1 MQRSNLEVLSIPS
14 RPTAPLF
21 PGLEEEE
28 RQILSQIINLTPPNT
43 NAFNVLLSP
52 YEITLRRHQI
62 DPKIDDKY
70 YTFLLKLS
78 LAPGSD
84 WKQKW
89 ATVQS
94 AQPSSSALVSQ
105 QAVIP
110 AHQAHLPTHH
120 NPRGTTQQVYINS
133 QEKGTRETLIKNP
146 KPINNHKTSDW
157 SSRPQKSVHFLP
169 SKAEEKARR
178 PMEPQPARDLSLP
191 VELQSEIIPSKMTL
205 LVDPI
210 DVKARKFRR
219 QQLIARVVNKW
230 TNSIIYWNTLN
241 SEAQC
246 ARRILDISA
255 VYQTWTRKFR
265 HQERKLES
273 ADTTYNTRLLFSHLD
288 HWRKLTVSKTIQKK
302 SLALRYAYRKTKGTR
317 DRNQCRQVLIIW
329 ANYMKSSNFYDFSTR
344 QLGHRSL
351 HHWYQKLQYLSRLS
365 LASNNLLSTFNSTQ
379 RHRVL
384 SQWYHD
390 TVLRSKLKDF
400 LDARN
405 LQLKQQMYLHWK
417 IMV

>member
-1 MQRSNLEVLSIPS
+1 MQRSNLELLSIPS
-14 RPTAPLF
+14 RPAAPLF
-21 PGLEEEE
+21 PGLEEQE

-52 YEITLRRHQI
+52 YETTLRRHRI

-94 AQPSSSALVSQ
+94 TQSSSSTLVSQ
-105 QAVIP
+105 QAAIP
-110 AHQAHLPTHH
+110 ANQAHLPTHH
-120 NPRGTTQQVYINS
+120 DSRRTKQQADINS
-133 QEKGTRETLIKNP
+133 QENEMRETLIKNP

-157 SSRPQKSVHFLP
+157 SSRPHKSVHFLP
-169 SKAEEKARR
+169 SRAEEKARR
-178 PMEPQPARDLSLP
+178 TMEPQPEKDLSLP
-191 VELQSEIIPSKMTL
+191 IELQSEIIPSKMTL

-210 DVKARKFRR
+210 DVKARRFRR
-219 QQLIARVVNKW
+219 QQLLARVVNKW

-265 HQERKLES
+265 HQERKLQS
-273 ADTTYNTRLLFSHLD
+273 TDATYNTRYLKQFIPLTFKSWAD
-288 HWRKLTVSKTIQKK
+288 PYILTVLI
-302 SLALRYAYRKTKGTR
+302 
-317 DRNQCRQVLIIW
+317 VLM
-329 ANYMKSSNFYDFSTR
+329 NYC
-344 QLGHRSL
+344 
-351 HHWYQKLQYLSRLS
+351 
-365 LASNNLLSTFNSTQ
+365 
-379 RHRVL
+379 
-384 SQWYHD
+384 
-390 TVLRSKLKDF
+390 
-400 LDARN
+400 
-405 LQLKQQMYLHWK
+405 
-417 IMV
+417 